1 MVFTGIVNFL
11 LGIPLLVWGRKLF
24 WLFVGAVGFVSGFWL
39 ADRFLVTNKE
49 WILLLVGLGLGLIG
63 IMLALAV
70 QKFALTLAGFA
81 AGLYLGYR
89 LVTSLSVNLAG
100 WDWLVVVIGGVIGSL
115 LILSV
120 FEWALILL
128 SSLIGASL
136 ITQVSLQATHLQTA
150 PRMIIFAVLVLVGVF
165 IQSAQKQRDPV

>member
-1 MVFTGIVNFL
+1 GAEGQLYMGAFAASGIAL
-11 LGIPLLVWGRKLF
+11 AWGDMSS
-24 WLFVGAVGFVSGFWL
+24 W
-39 ADRFLVTNKE
+39 
-49 WILLLVGLGLGLIG
+49 LLLPL
-63 IMLALAV
+63 ML
-70 QKFALTLAGFA
+70 LAGFA